1 MRGTSRPLSD
11 KMPQHRASITQCRE
25 ALKHRADGKP
35 HGVIWILHHGTI
47 RTTTIAN
54 RQSNSQLAALGLSR
68 QRSMHAGLQ
77 DMQLRR
83 EQGALHAKQ

>member
-1 MRGTSRPLSD
+1 
-11 KMPQHRASITQCRE
+11 MPQHRASIAQRRE
-25 ALKHRADGKP
+25 ALEHRADGKP

-47 RTTTIAN
+47 RPATVADG
-54 RQSNSQLAALGLSR
+54 QSDSQLATLGLSR

-83 EQGALHAKQ
+83 EQGALDARAKVGRSGHARQ